1 MARMT
6 ARIQV
11 CSHDG
16 SCVIVKNHAAT
27 VEGSVVEIHIDDA
40 PELLNAIEDAADEVL
55 EDE

>member
-1 MARMT
+1 MT